1 MIDDAVSGYFEAFPE
16 EKDRLEK
23 IKLVES
29 GKTKGKTYTPDEYLR
44 HIDQVL
50 KN

>member
-1 MIDDAVSGYFEAFPE
+1 MQKAHRTQS
-16 EKDRLEK
+16 RLNPDIEEK

-29 GKTKGKTYTPDEYLR
+29 GKIKGKTYTPDEYLK

-50 KN
+50 KD